1 MSEVSFFVPI
11 PRLKMVI
18 QANRPI
24 KHYGHKQSMVDRLQV
39 ITRTA
44 WEQAGSPAI
53 TVPTRCIYAVQRPT
67 NIRYDPAN
75 WQPSIKAMIDG
86 LVKAGALEED
96 NKDVLQG
103 PDPRHHG
110 KGELGVW
117 LTFTDWE
124 GCNGN

>member
-1 MSEVSFFVPI
+1 MSEISFFVPV
-11 PRLKMVI
+11 PNLRMVI

-24 KHYGHKQSMVDRLQV
+24 KDYGHKQGKVDVLQMLA
-39 ITRTA
+39 RNA
-44 WEQAGSPAI
+44 WIKAGAPKL

-75 WQPSIKAMIDG
+75 WQPTIKAMVDG

-124 GCNGN
+124 ERL